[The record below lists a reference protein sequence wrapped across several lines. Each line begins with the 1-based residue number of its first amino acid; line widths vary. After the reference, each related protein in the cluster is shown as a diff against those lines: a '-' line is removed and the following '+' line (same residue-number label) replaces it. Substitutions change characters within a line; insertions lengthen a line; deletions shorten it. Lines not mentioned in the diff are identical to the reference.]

1 MKEMMIQHL
10 WNRSRERK
18 LLKLH
23 RLSRT
28 TCCN

>member
-18 LLKLH
+18 HLKLH
-23 RLSRT
+23 RLFKT

>member
-10 WNRSRERK
+10 WNQSRERK
-18 LLKLH
+18 
-23 RLSRT
+23 RLNPRRLFKT

>member
-1 MKEMMIQHL
+1 MMIQHL

-18 LLKLH
+18 RLKPH
-23 RLSRT
+23 RLFKT